1 MTDWGRLGRRCQC
14 ISGVVSGR
22 TIFSPARKG
31 KVYRQDGEQPRQ
43 ADYSRAAGH
52 IHIIHRCPIIGF
64 PAPVA
69 STSRREML
77 AILRLAWYEVTYLH
91 VQFPELAWDL
101 QLAIQM
107 KLCSGDMNSN
117 DTVLSD
123 QRHEDEAQDLQ
134 LKLKLGLYVAGTP
147 LHTLT

>member
-1 MTDWGRLGRRCQC
+1 
-14 ISGVVSGR
+14 
-22 TIFSPARKG
+22 
-31 KVYRQDGEQPRQ
+31 
-43 ADYSRAAGH
+43 
-52 IHIIHRCPIIGF
+52 
-64 PAPVA
+64 
-69 STSRREML
+69 ML